1 MATAVPR
8 WANSSA
14 VARPRPV
21 APPVTTA
28 TRPCTVSAR
37 RCGSGRVSVAGA
49 PTCVAPRGAKI
60 QGEMGVKI
68 SNLGSKLN
76 IGKAR
81 RNLSAMRPLASL
93 LVWSGISVLGAAA
106 FGVLAL
112 SRGETVNA
120 AWLLIAALCTY
131 AVGYRF
137 YSKFLADRVFALDD
151 RRATPAERCNNGRD
165 FVPTNKW
172 VLFGHHFAA
181 IAGAGPLVGPVL
193 AAQFGFLPGTLW
205 LVIGVVLGGAVQD
218 FTILF
223 CSLRRDGK
231 SLGQM
236 AKEEV
241 SKVTGVTAMIAV
253 LAIMIILLA
262 VLALIVVNA
271 LRASPWGLFTIA
283 CTIPIALLMGWWM
296 KRWRPGKV
304 GEASIVGA
312 LLLLIALVAGGSVA
326 SHPGLAAAFTHSG
339 TSLTGMMIA
348 YGFIASVL
356 PVWMLLCPRDYLST
370 FLKIT
375 TVLVLGLAILILLPP
390 LRMPALTPFA
400 TGGEG
405 PVFAGKLFPF
415 AFITIAC
422 GAISG
427 FHSLVASG
435 TTPKMISRET
445 DARMIGYG
453 GMVMESF
460 VGVMAMIAACTLD
473 PGVYFA
479 MNTTPAAL
487 AGASDV
493 LNQAGFVV
501 TPEYMQALAAQ
512 MGEQTLIARTGGA
525 PSLAVGI
532 AHIFSGL
539 TSALGGKTLSALW
552 YHFAIMFEALFILT
566 TIDTGTRV
574 GRFMLQEIVG
584 HVWPKFGETSWL
596 PSVVLSSAL
605 VCAGWGY
612 FLYQGVVD
620 PLGGINALW
629 PLFGISN
636 QLLAA
641 VALCVATTILIKMG
655 RQRYA
660 WVTLGPLAWIITV
673 TMTAG
678 TQLVFSSD
686 PKLGFFARAAALA
699 GSADPSA
706 GQRIANFY
714 LDAGITLFF
723 MTVVAMLVITSAREW
738 WLVLSRRKPAV
749 VHEVPFVPTT
759 LVAGD

>member
-1 MATAVPR
+1 MNR
-8 WANSSA
+8 
-14 VARPRPV
+14 
-21 APPVTTA
+21 
-28 TRPCTVSAR
+28 
-37 RCGSGRVSVAGA
+37 
-49 PTCVAPRGAKI
+49 I
-60 QGEMGVKI
+60 GV
-68 SNLGSKLN
+68 
-76 IGKAR
+76 
-81 RNLSAMRPLASL
+81 L
-93 LVWSGISVLGAAA
+93 LVWGGISALGAAA

-112 SRGETVNA
+112 SRGETINA
-120 AWLLIAALCTY
+120 AWLLTAAVCTY

-137 YSKFLADRVFALDD
+137 YSRFLASSVFGLDD
-151 RRATPAERCNNGRD
+151 RRATPAERFNNGRD
-165 FVPTNKW
+165 FVPTNRW
-172 VLFGHHFAA
+172 VLYGHHFAA

-236 AKEEV
+236 AKEEINR
-241 SKVTGVTAMIAV
+241 SAGITGMLAV
-253 LAIMIILLA
+253 LFIMIILLA

-271 LRASPWGLFTIA
+271 LKASPWGLFTIA
-283 CTIPIALLMGWWM
+283 CTIPIALVMGWWM

-304 GEASIVGA
+304 GEASAVGA
-312 LLLLIALVAGGSVA
+312 VLLLGALVAGGWVA
-326 SHPGLAAAFTHSG
+326 AQPQLAPVFTHSA
-339 TSLTGMMIA
+339 TAITWMMVA
-348 YGFIASVL
+348 YGFVASVL

-375 TVLVLGLAILILLPP
+375 TILVLALAILVLLPP

-400 TGGEG
+400 RLGEG

-427 FHSLVASG
+427 FHALVASG
-435 TTPKMISRET
+435 TTPKMIARES
-445 DARMIGYG
+445 DARLIGYG
-453 GMVMESF
+453 GMLMESF

-479 MNTTPAAL
+479 MNTTPAGL
-487 AGASDV
+487 AQASQV
-493 LNQAGFVV
+493 LSQAGFVV
-501 TPEYMQALAAQ
+501 TPDVMHQLATQ
-512 MGEQTLIARTGGA
+512 MGEQTLIARSGGA
-525 PSLAVGI
+525 PSLAVGM
-532 AHIFSGL
+532 AQIFAGV
-539 TSALGGKTLSALW
+539 TSALGGRTLVALW

-584 HVWPKFGETSWL
+584 HVWPRFGETSWY
-596 PSVVLSSAL
+596 PSVLASSAL
-605 VCAGWGY
+605 IVAGWGY

-620 PLGGINALW
+620 PLGGINSLW

-641 VALCVATTILIKMG
+641 VALCVGTTILIKMG
-655 RQRYA
+655 RQRFA
-660 WVTLGPLAWIITV
+660 WVTLAPLAWLVTV

-678 TQLVFSSD
+678 WQKVFSPD
-686 PKLGFFARAAALA
+686 PRLGFLAHGASLA
-699 GSADPSA
+699 GSPDPA
-706 GQRIANFY
+706 AARLIFNDRLNTFVA
-714 LDAGITLFF
+714 LLF
-723 MTVVAMLVITSAREW
+723 MTVVGVLIITSLREW
-738 WLVLSRRKPAV
+738 WLVLSRRKPAL
-749 VHEVPFVPTT
+749 VHEAPFVESAYAT
-759 LVAGD
+759 GD

>member
-1 MATAVPR
+1 
-8 WANSSA
+8 
-14 VARPRPV
+14 
-21 APPVTTA
+21 
-28 TRPCTVSAR
+28 
-37 RCGSGRVSVAGA
+37 
-49 PTCVAPRGAKI
+49 
-60 QGEMGVKI
+60 
-68 SNLGSKLN
+68 LN
-76 IGKAR
+76 IGKQR
-81 RNLSAMRPLASL
+81 HNLAHVRT
-93 LVWSGISVLGAAA
+93 VSVIAWAFIALLGAAA
-106 FGVLAL
+106 FAVLAL
-112 SRGETVNA
+112 VRGETINA
-120 AWLLIAALCTY
+120 AWLLTAAVCTY
-131 AVGYRF
+131 VIAYRF
-137 YSKFLADRVFALDD
+137 YSKFLATRVFGLDP
-151 RRATPAERCNNGRD
+151 RRATPAERFNNGHD
-165 FVPTNKW
+165 FVPTNRW

-304 GEASIVGA
+304 GEASLIGA
-312 LLLLIALVAGGSVA
+312 VLLLAALIGGGSVA
-326 SHPGLAAAFTHSG
+326 SNPGIAAAFTHSG
-339 TSLTGMMIA
+339 TSITWMMIA

-375 TVLVLGLAILILLPP
+375 TVLVLGLAILIILPP

-400 TGGEG
+400 TAGEG

-435 TTPKMISRET
+435 TTPKMITRET

-453 GMVMESF
+453 GMIMESF
-460 VGVMAMIAACTLD
+460 VGIMAMIAACTLD

-487 AGASDV
+487 ASASDV
-493 LNQAGFVV
+493 LTQAGFVV
-501 TPEYMQALAAQ
+501 TPEYMQALAQQ

-525 PSLAVGI
+525 PSLAVGM

-539 TSALGGKTLSALW
+539 TSALGGKTLTALW

-584 HVWPKFGETSWL
+584 HVWPRFGQTSWL
-596 PSVVLSSAL
+596 PSVVTASAM
-605 VCAGWGY
+605 VCAAWGY

-620 PLGGINALW
+620 PLGGINSLW

-655 RQRYA
+655 RQRYL
-660 WVTLGPLAWIITV
+660 WVTLAPLTWLIVV

-678 TQLVFSSD
+678 YQKVFSAD
-686 PKLGFFARAAALA
+686 PKLGFLAHAATLA
-699 GSADPSA
+699 GSAAPNAARLVFNDRLNA
-706 GQRIANFY
+706 IVA
-714 LDAGITLFF
+714 LFF
-723 MTVVAMLVITSAREW
+723 MAVVAMLVFTSAREW

-749 VHEVPFVPTT
+749 VHETPFVPSA
-759 LVAGD
+759 LVIGD